1 MRVGPTSQRSTPD
14 SISCQKYLG
23 KMLRFK
29 QYLKEGVAWELSASK
44 MIFDF
49 SEVPNMKIPLTS
61 KTMEW
66 IFKVQLPR
74 ATVFHVT
81 SGIGF
86 EKLKKLQNKKKSI
99 SAFFNMTADYID
111 SGIKTEG
118 GVVAEL
124 DANIIVSSKSD
135 IMSQPDKTGRR
146 WVALYN
152 IDPKYKMEKEMTQML
167 MDLAIKHDPKNKE
180 YLKTVP
186 EIGIGIWYKLQTD
199 FKDDGKKM
207 ALIIADY
214 IDGVNVI
221 LNKHK
226 KEIQGAVHGYYVR
239 RGTIAVKHASG
250 RMVGGDSEISE
261 WNAWDE
267 QVVDKIKIEKVHTF
281 NTARREA
288 DWVKTDIIPKLG
300 KIPHKHWK
308 SAKELSTYISQ
319 VADAEVRVLRRSKG

>member
-1 MRVGPTSQRSTPD
+1 M
-14 SISCQKYLG
+14 K
-23 KMLRFK
+23 RFK

-49 SEVPNMKIPLTS
+49 QNVPDMKIPFTS

-81 SGIGF
+81 SGIGL

-146 WVALYN
+146 WVELYN
-152 IDPKYKMEKEMTQML
+152 IDPKEKMHKEFEQML
-167 MDLAIKHDPKNKE
+167 IDIAIKHDPKTKE
-180 YLKTVP
+180 LI
-186 EIGIGIWYKLQTD
+186 EIEPDIGLGAWHHLRMN
-199 FKDDGKKM
+199 FKDDKKKM
-207 ALIIADY
+207 SLIIADY
-214 IDGVNVI
+214 IDGVNAI
-221 LNKHK
+221 LKKHK
-226 KEIQGAVHGYYVR
+226 KDIQGAVHGYYVR
-239 RGTIAVKHASG
+239 RGTVAVKHPSG
-250 RMVGGDSEISE
+250 RMVGGDSELSE

-288 DWVKTDIIPKLG
+288 DWVKTDIIPRLG

-308 SAKELSTYISQ
+308 STKELSTYISQ
-319 VADAEVRVLRRSKG
+319 VADAEVRILRRSKG

>member
-1 MRVGPTSQRSTPD
+1 
-14 SISCQKYLG
+14 
-23 KMLRFK
+23 MLRFK

-49 SEVPNMKIPLTS
+49 SEVPNMKIPFTS

-81 SGIGF
+81 SGIGL

-124 DANIIVSSKSD
+124 DANIIISSKSD

-146 WVALYN
+146 WVELYN
-152 IDPKYKMEKEMTQML
+152 IDPKEKMHKELEEMVI
-167 MDLAIKHDPKNKE
+167 DLAVKHDPKNKE

-214 IDGVNVI
+214 IDGVNAI
-221 LNKHK
+221 LKKHK

-308 SAKELSTYISQ
+308 STKELSTYISQ
-319 VADAEVRVLRRSKG
+319 VADAEVRTMRRSKG

>member
-1 MRVGPTSQRSTPD
+1 MKS
-14 SISCQKYLG
+14 
-23 KMLRFK
+23 FK
-29 QYLKEGVAWELSASK
+29 TYLKEDPPAWQRSASEK
-44 MIFDF
+44 IFEF
-49 SEVPNMKIPLTS
+49 QQIQYMQIPLTS
-61 KTMEW
+61 STMEW
-66 IFKVQLPR
+66 IFQVQLPR

-81 SGIGF
+81 SGIGL

-124 DANIIVSSKSD
+124 DANIIISSKSD

-167 MDLAIKHDPKNKE
+167 IDLAVKHDPRNKAF
-180 YLKTVP
+180 LKLSP
-186 EIGIGIWYKLQTD
+186 EIGVGVWWKLQSALQTN
-199 FKDDGKKM
+199 FAKDKAGKKM

-226 KEIQGAVHGYYVR
+226 KEVQGAVHGYYVR

-267 QVVDKIKIEKVHTF
+267 QVVDKIKIEKVHTY
-281 NTARREA
+281 NTARRA
-288 DWVKTDIIPKLG
+288 GDWVKTDIIPNLG

-308 SAKELSTYISQ
+308 STKELSTYISQ
-319 VADAEVRVLRRSKG
+319 VADAEVRTLRRSKG

>member
-1 MRVGPTSQRSTPD
+1 MKS
-14 SISCQKYLG
+14 
-23 KMLRFK
+23 FK
-29 QYLKEGVAWELSASK
+29 GYITEEVAWLQSTSK

-49 SEVPNMKIPLTS
+49 DVVPNMKIPLTS
-61 KTMEW
+61 KTMSW
-66 IFKVQLPR
+66 IFNVQLPR
-74 ATVFHVT
+74 VTVFHVT
-81 SGIGF
+81 SGIGL

-124 DANIIVSSKSD
+124 DANIIISSKSD

-180 YLKTVP
+180 YLKTSP
-186 EIGIGIWYKLQTD
+186 EIGIGVWWKLQTD
-199 FKDDGKKM
+199 FLDDGKKM

-250 RMVGGDSEISE
+250 RMVGGDSELSE

-288 DWVKTDIIPKLG
+288 DWVKTDIIPILG
-300 KIPHKHWK
+300 RIPHKHWK
-308 SAKELSTYISQ
+308 SAAELSTYISQ
-319 VADAEVRVLRRSKG
+319 VADAEVRTFGGWARKK

>member
-1 MRVGPTSQRSTPD
+1 MKT
-14 SISCQKYLG
+14 
-23 KMLRFK
+23 FK

-49 SEVPNMKIPLTS
+49 QNVPDMKIPFTS

-81 SGIGF
+81 SGIGL

-124 DANIIVSSKSD
+124 DANIIISSKSD

-152 IDPKYKMEKEMTQML
+152 IDPQYKMEKEMTQML
-167 MDLAIKHDPKNKE
+167 MGLAIKHDPKNKE
-180 YLKTVP
+180 YLKTSP
-186 EIGIGIWYKLQTD
+186 EIGIGVWWKLQTD
-199 FKDDGKKM
+199 FKDDGKKIS
-207 ALIIADY
+207 LIIADY

-250 RMVGGDSEISE
+250 RMVGGDSEIGE
-261 WNAWDE
+261 WSAWDE
-267 QVVDKIKIEKVHTF
+267 QVVDKIKIEKVHTY
-281 NTARREA
+281 NTARRA
-288 DWVKTDIIPKLG
+288 GDWVKTDIIPNLG

-308 SAKELSTYISQ
+308 STKELSTYISQ
-319 VADAEVRVLRRSKG
+319 VADAEVRILRRSKK

>member
-1 MRVGPTSQRSTPD
+1 
-14 SISCQKYLG
+14 
-23 KMLRFK
+23 MLRFK

-49 SEVPNMKIPLTS
+49 GQMSNMKIPFTS

-81 SGIGF
+81 SGIGL

-152 IDPKYKMEKEMTQML
+152 IDPQYKMEKEMTQML

-186 EIGIGIWYKLQTD
+186 EIGLGVWWKLQTD

-288 DWVKTDIIPKLG
+288 DWVKTDIIPRLG

-308 SAKELSTYISQ
+308 STKELSTYISQ
-319 VADAEVRVLRRSKG
+319 VADAEVRTMRRSKG